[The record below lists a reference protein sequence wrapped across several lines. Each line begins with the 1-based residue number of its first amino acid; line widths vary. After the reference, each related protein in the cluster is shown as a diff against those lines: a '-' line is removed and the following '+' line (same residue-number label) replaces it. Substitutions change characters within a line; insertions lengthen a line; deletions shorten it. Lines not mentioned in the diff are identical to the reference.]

1 MVSMLFI
8 SIHQVFAK
16 AHNYKFLGG
25 CCMKKIALLVLILSC
40 IIFVLTGC
48 YIEETPQKV
57 NNTTGTTNQPTQSK
71 TEIYKIGDSVK
82 LEIWYSP

>member
-1 MVSMLFI
+1 
-8 SIHQVFAK
+8 
-16 AHNYKFLGG
+16 
-25 CCMKKIALLVLILSC
+25 MKKIALLVLILSC